1 MAGPRNERE
10 QADETLV
17 LHSFFRSS
25 TSYRV
30 RVTLNLK
37 GLFYRQ
43 ITHDFRKDEQRTQGY
58 LAINPQGLVPTLCV
72 SGDFCLPQSLAI
84 IEWLDEVYPEPSLI
98 PADAEGRAR
107 VRALAQIVAMDI
119 HPINNLRILN
129 ALRERFGANDDA
141 VADWFRYWAEH
152 GMDAFEKQLTRS
164 TQTGRFCHGNTI
176 TLADICLVGQAVSNR
191 RFGIN
196 PETWPEVNRI
206 VGACLERDEFQAAL
220 PDAQPDATK

>member
-1 MAGPRNERE
+1 MPRPENERK
-10 QADETLV
+10 QTDETFV

-25 TSYRV
+25 TSFRV
-30 RVTLNLK
+30 RAALNLK
-37 GLFYRQ
+37 RLSYRQ
-43 ITHDFRKDEQRTQGY
+43 ITHDFRKDEQRAQGY

-72 SGDFCLPQSLAI
+72 SGEFCLSQSLAI

-98 PADAEGRAR
+98 PGDAEGRAR

-119 HPINNLRILN
+119 HPINNLRVLN
-129 ALRERFGANDDA
+129 ALRERFSANDAA
-141 VADWFRYWAEH
+141 VADWFRHWAEL
-152 GMDAFEKQLTRS
+152 GMDAFEEQLTRS
-164 TQTGRFCHGNTI
+164 TRTGRFCHGNTI
-176 TLADICLVGQAVSNR
+176 TLADICLVSQAVSNR

-206 VGACLERDEFQAAL
+206 VGACLEREEFQAAL